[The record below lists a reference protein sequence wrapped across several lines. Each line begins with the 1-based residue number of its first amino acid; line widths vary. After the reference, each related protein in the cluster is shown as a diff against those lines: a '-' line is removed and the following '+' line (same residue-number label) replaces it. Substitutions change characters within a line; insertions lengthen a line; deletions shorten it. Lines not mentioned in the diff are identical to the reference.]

1 MHRKKKICKRNKGG
15 ESNLSS
21 TTGQVSKPI
30 EAASPR
36 NSIAATPKSSK
47 GEEEQVATPCEEE
60 EEGEKSRP
68 PSSPAPET
76 GLPRPHIPSAGAIL
90 AQVSKIDVGVQTEQ
104 VRDGSFVWLHI
115 ANVI

>member
-1 MHRKKKICKRNKGG
+1 M
-15 ESNLSS
+15 S
-21 TTGQVSKPI
+21 QPA

-47 GEEEQVATPCEEE
+47 GEVEQVATPCQE

-68 PSSPAPET
+68 TSSPAPET

-104 VRDGSFVWLHI
+104 VRDGSFV
-115 ANVI
+115 AATFCQ

>member
-1 MHRKKKICKRNKGG
+1 M
-15 ESNLSS
+15 
-21 TTGQVSKPI
+21 SKPI

>member
-1 MHRKKKICKRNKGG
+1 M
-15 ESNLSS
+15 S
-21 TTGQVSKPI
+21 QPI

-36 NSIAATPKSSK
+36 NSVAATPKSSK
-47 GEEEQVATPCEEE
+47 GEEKHVATPCEEEE

-104 VRDGSFVWLHI
+104 VSTKRRLLCVAAYCQCNLI
-115 ANVI
+115 QITQV